1 MANKNLLKSKAV
13 LKAISIGLAAMMAMT
28 PVVGATDV
36 YADDVDGNEG
46 EQVAE
51 TKPQESVNLS
61 GSAETSSSNED
72 SSDSSSSESITGKA
86 DVTTDANGDIT
97 VEATV
102 EGESVDIDETKQSD
116 SNVVVN
122 ADGSIT
128 ETDTALS
135 LGTDKSKEGDTTTN
149 TETEVNTTIET
160 TTAADIKDYDNVS
173 SEKLRAAL

>member
-13 LKAISIGLAAMMAMT
+13 IKAISIGLAAMMAMT

-86 DVTTDANGDIT
+86 DVRY
-97 VEATV
+97 
-102 EGESVDIDETKQSD
+102 
-116 SNVVVN
+116 
-122 ADGSIT
+122 
-128 ETDTALS
+128 LS
-135 LGTDKSKEGDTTTN
+135 KFK
-149 TETEVNTTIET
+149 
-160 TTAADIKDYDNVS
+160 
-173 SEKLRAAL
+173 